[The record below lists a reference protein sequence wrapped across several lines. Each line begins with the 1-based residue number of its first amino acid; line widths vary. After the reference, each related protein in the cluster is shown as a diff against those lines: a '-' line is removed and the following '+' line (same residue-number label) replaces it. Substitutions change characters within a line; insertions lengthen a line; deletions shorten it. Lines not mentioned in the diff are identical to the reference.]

1 MHELMSAMNDATPG
15 RAQPIGILLV
25 DDHPIVC
32 SGLAAL
38 IAQEPDLAVVGHADD
53 GLDAQ
58 ERVASLRPQ
67 VVLMDLLL
75 PRLSG
80 IEATQ
85 RIKTDF
91 PEVNVLALTALDEPT
106 SLQAVL
112 RAGASGVMLKRS
124 APDELVRAIR
134 CVAGGDRYIDA
145 NLNLL
150 LGAPAALGDE
160 QPHPRLSERES
171 QVLKLLAA
179 GHTARDIA
187 ARLCISAR
195 TLETYRAR
203 ALQKLALKNRADIVS
218 YAAAQGWLLR
228 G

>member
-1 MHELMSAMNDATPG
+1 MNSPVPT
-15 RAQPIGILLV
+15 RAQPIRILLV

-38 IAQEPDLAVVGHADD
+38 IAQEPDLEVVGRADD
-53 GLDAQ
+53 GLEAQ
-58 ERVASLRPQ
+58 ELVASLRPE

-75 PRLSG
+75 PRLG
-80 IEATQ
+80 GVEATQ
-85 RIKTDF
+85 RIKADF
-91 PEVNVLALTALDEPT
+91 PDVKVLALTALDDT
-106 SLQAVL
+106 VSLQAVL
-112 RAGASGVMLKRS
+112 RVGASGVMLKRS
-124 APDELVRAIR
+124 APEELVRAIR
-134 CVAGGDRYIDA
+134 CVAHGDRYVDT
-145 NLNLL
+145 NLSTQ
-150 LGAPAALGDE
+150 LGGVEAAGEDRR
-160 QPHPRLSERES
+160 HPRLSERES

>member
-1 MHELMSAMNDATPG
+1 MNSAVPG
-15 RAQPIGILLV
+15 RAQPTGILLV
-25 DDHPIVC
+25 DDHPIIC

-38 IAQEPDLAVVGHADD
+38 IAHEPDLVVLGRSDD

-58 ERVASLRPQ
+58 ERVASLRPH

-75 PRLSG
+75 PKLSG

-85 RIKTDF
+85 RIKAAF
-91 PEVNVLALTALDEPT
+91 PEVNVLALTALDEPA

-124 APDELVRAIR
+124 APEELVRAIR

-145 NLNLL
+145 NLSFLL
-150 LGAPAALGDE
+150 EGTEGE

-195 TLETYRAR
+195 TLETYRSR
-203 ALQKLALKNRADIVS
+203 ALQKLALKSRADIVS